1 MRYFVLESRLLAY
14 YKREPQD
21 NMVPIKTVLVDGNFR
36 LEDRGLKT
44 IMDIWFMF
52 YLSIIRK
59 RSTTELWLPRKR
71 FFLHS
76 RQFASLTNDN
86 LDLKVAFFLAGT

>member
-44 IMDIWFMF
+44 IMDM
-52 YLSIIRK
+52 
-59 RSTTELWLPRKR
+59 LPRKR

-76 RQFASLTNDN
+76 RQFANGSIQHPG
-86 LDLKVAFFLAGT
+86 GTYLERGN

>member
-44 IMDIWFMF
+44 IMDM
-52 YLSIIRK
+52 
-59 RSTTELWLPRKR
+59 LPRKR

>member
-44 IMDIWFMF
+44 IMDM
-52 YLSIIRK
+52 
-59 RSTTELWLPRKR
+59 LPRKR

-76 RQFASLTNDN
+76 RQFARARFNLYARSVGSILISKSYMQSL
-86 LDLKVAFFLAGT
+86 